1 MKYTPQ
7 QYQTGALNLLRI
19 EKIMIQTA
27 LKLSKN
33 KKEAAKRL
41 GITFNSLAQRIYK
54 HDIKE
59 SQYQK

>member
-7 QYQTGALNLLRI
+7 QYQTGAFNLLRI
-19 EKIMIQTA
+19 EKIMIQAA
-27 LKLSKN
+27 LKVSKN

-59 SQYQK
+59 

>member
-54 HDIKE
+54 HDIR
-59 SQYQK
+59 